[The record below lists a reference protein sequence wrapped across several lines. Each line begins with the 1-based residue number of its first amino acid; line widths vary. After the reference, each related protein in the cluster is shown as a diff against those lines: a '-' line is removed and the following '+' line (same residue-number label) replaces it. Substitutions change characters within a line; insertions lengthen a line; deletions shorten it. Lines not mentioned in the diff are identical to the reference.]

1 MRGWTWTPGGV
12 GAMPPHCLPTAS
24 ASFLILNPTQPPFGA
39 HTLNGVP
46 FAIEPDAEVSGFAV
60 KLNATLD
67 REWNR
72 SEEHTSELQS
82 RRDLVCRLLLEKKKR
97 QGISVLPLE

>member
-1 MRGWTWTPGGV
+1 MTPGGV
-12 GAMPPHCLPTAS
+12 GMPPDRLATAS

-60 KLNATLD
+60 KLNATLA
-67 REWNR
+67 NIR
-72 SEEHTSELQS
+72 SIARLVIPPLAITRSVWL
-82 RRDLVCRLLLEKKKR
+82 RRGSLIAVRL
-97 QGISVLPLE
+97 